1 MRKKFLVIL
10 LVFGLSM
17 FILVPVVAQ
26 ASHIEV
32 AGQDMAQAVRENPVN
47 LAGYVDSQI
56 DYWAEILARLLKTGK
71 PVLMLGEG
79 RERVGLSVTAI
90 ENVFM
95 DRANLVIGWT
105 LMNEEPV
112 QFFWGVEI
120 DVELSGTLGEIFK
133 RFKPAV
139 YVVGGTFLWGFGFEL
154 RPE

>member
-1 MRKKFLVIL
+1 
-10 LVFGLSM
+10 
-17 FILVPVVAQ
+17 
-26 ASHIEV
+26 
-32 AGQDMAQAVRENPVN
+32 MAQAVRENPVN
-47 LAGYVDSQI
+47 LAEYVDSQI

-71 PVLMLGEG
+71 PVLMLDEG
-79 RERVGLSVTAI
+79 TERVGLSATAI

-105 LMNEEPV
+105 LANEEPA
-112 QFFWGVEI
+112 QFFWGIEV

-139 YVVGGTFLWGFGFEL
+139 YVVDGTFLWGFGFEL